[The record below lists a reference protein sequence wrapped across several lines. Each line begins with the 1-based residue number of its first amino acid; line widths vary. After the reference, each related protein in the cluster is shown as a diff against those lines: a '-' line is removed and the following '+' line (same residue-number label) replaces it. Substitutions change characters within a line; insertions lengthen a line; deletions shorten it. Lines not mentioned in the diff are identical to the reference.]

1 MQSNLPTLN
10 VEKIQ
15 FKPDVNDKGKILETT
30 LNAVEEVVRNEADFC
45 KVEQQVQSLA
55 PLCSPKRTD
64 SKKRNLPFT
73 NVDQYKVK
81 KLSQGILNPAS
92 LGWIETKNF
101 QCEDSEL
108 KKERF
113 TFNYTVSGIKICFPF
128 KVAYSSQMAIMSK
141 TIKAISEGKNAIL
154 ESPTGSGKTL
164 ALLVSTLAWVNEE
177 KSKQISRM
185 KTNEMSS
192 FEVKIY
198 NKENNFQSTATS
210 EMDHIPKI
218 FYTSRTTKQ
227 IYQVIKELK
236 QNTIYRPKMSLLASR
251 DFLCV
256 HPQISLTSSKNEH
269 CAELCKLN
277 KCTYKSGV
285 KSLLSHPRFADGKIW
300 DIEDIN
306 LQGKASKGCPYFTA
320 REIAKTADIIFCPYN
335 YITEPTIRESLGIDL
350 TNNIVIF
357 DEAHNIEDACISA
370 ASTTF
375 SEQQLSEGILDL
387 KNLIEGNGPLVNEYV
402 EVISMLQSIMD
413 WILRKAEGP
422 FTYKEYE
429 QSRNLY
435 AGNKIIQELTT
446 MSIFQRNFLQFENL
460 VQVIA
465 QEKQNSPLNPPFAVV
480 NDSTLVTLNNLSRAL
495 KYIFQDREYDFRMVF
510 TKSRN
515 YNSSVPYPYVHTL
528 GFWCLNPGVIFTEI
542 KELARSIILTSGTL
556 TPMGSFSGEL
566 NCKFDIKLEVAP
578 HVIEPEQVLISGIVS
593 ENGYDFIGTY
603 KNVDTFEYQDN
614 LGNCLLKIISN
625 VPNGQNGKAM
635 ENYCGDFE
643 NDLKEYEK
651 LINSGAGAM
660 MICVHRGK
668 LSEGIDFS
676 DNLCRAVIVVG
687 IPFPSVKDLQV
698 NQKKSYNDQNVHK
711 GVLSGSDWYETQA
724 FRALNQALGRCIRHK
739 EDWGCIFFI
748 DKRFSQ
754 QKYLNSI
761 SKWVKQ
767 NIKVLNDLE
776 KDINQFI
783 KSRLSSEVISDTIQE
798 VQDSNVILS
807 VDCNLGARKQEELLN
822 LGNSLVSPFSTP
834 RKSRIDFRINS
845 NESIMKSKDGQNI
858 RLLTSFFKTSP
869 ISQIKTA
876 EPQSFSLS
884 CSTPVKISEPVNN
897 NNVCNSFETEKKVSK
912 FFNKKTKGQLLKI
925 SSRISI
931 YCKNCENYLF
941 EIKAQFNEKNHH
953 NQDLFHV
960 SDLKFPKQYGE
971 SISKIVEGTHNF
983 AKPFEIQQYFQ
994 FTKDDV
1000 ISNFTKPISAEN
1012 QFLNSFSSIEDSLV
1026 YEILKC
1032 GNCQLNSLG

>member
-128 KVAYSSQMAIMSK
+128 KGVSLHILAKVK
-141 TIKAISEGKNAIL
+141 TQYLKVLQGVEKQYNITTHLKIIL
-154 ESPTGSGKTL
+154 PLKL

-177 KSKQISRM
+177 KAKQISRM
-185 KTNEMSS
+185 KTNEM
-192 FEVKIY
+192 I
-198 NKENNFQSTATS
+198 
-210 EMDHIPKI
+210 
-218 FYTSRTTKQ
+218 
-227 IYQVIKELK
+227 
-236 QNTIYRPKMSLLASR
+236 
-251 DFLCV
+251 
-256 HPQISLTSSKNEH
+256 
-269 CAELCKLN
+269 
-277 KCTYKSGV
+277 

-387 KNLIEGNGPLVNEYV
+387 VNDALTIVLSKKKMFLEGNGPLVNEYV

-480 NDSTLVTLNNLSRAL
+480 NDSTLV
-495 KYIFQDREYDFRMVF
+495 
-510 TKSRN
+510 
-515 YNSSVPYPYVHTL
+515 
-528 GFWCLNPGVIFTEI
+528 
-542 KELARSIILTSGTL
+542 SIILTSGTL

-566 NCKFDIKLEVAP
+566 NCKFDIKLEAP
-578 HVIEPEQVLISGIVS
+578 HVIEPEQVLLSGIVS

-625 VPNGQNGKAM
+625 VPNGVLIFFPAYAWIDKMVKRWKTTGLIKKIFFETSKKQS
-635 ENYCGDFE
+635 GDFE

-660 MICVHRGK
+660 MSHKLKICVHRGK

-822 LGNSLVSPFSTP
+822 LGKSLVSPFSTP
-834 RKSRIDFRINS
+834 RKSPIDFRINS
-845 NESIMKSKDGQNI
+845 NESIMKSKDGQ
-858 RLLTSFFKTSP
+858 K
-869 ISQIKTA
+869 
-876 EPQSFSLS
+876 
-884 CSTPVKISEPVNN
+884 
-897 NNVCNSFETEKKVSK
+897 
-912 FFNKKTKGQLLKI
+912 
-925 SSRISI
+925 
-931 YCKNCENYLF
+931 
-941 EIKAQFNEKNHH
+941 
-953 NQDLFHV
+953 
-960 SDLKFPKQYGE
+960 
-971 SISKIVEGTHNF
+971 
-983 AKPFEIQQYFQ
+983 
-994 FTKDDV
+994 
-1000 ISNFTKPISAEN
+1000 
-1012 QFLNSFSSIEDSLV
+1012 
-1026 YEILKC
+1026 
-1032 GNCQLNSLG
+1032 